1 MEKTVP
7 KRGQRAQR
15 MWIQALFSLRFLGAQ
30 RLILGLQAKCR
41 PPNLEG
47 KRSGGSSAKS
57 GRRSPQSKA
66 HAIRQSG
73 VRPLL
78 HRQARCVCRD
88 EEREREMASRFLST
102 YGRAGLVSLNRGF
115 VWLLGKSHF
124 RRRRAWIRYPVRVW
138 R

>member
-15 MWIQALFSLRFLGAQ
+15 IWIQALFSLRFLGAQ

-41 PPNLEG
+41 PPNREG

-78 HRQARCVCRD
+78 HRQGRCVCRD
-88 EEREREMASRFLST
+88 EELEREMARRFLSK
-102 YGRAGLVSLNRGF
+102 YGRAGIG
-115 VWLLGKSHF
+115 WLDLGYGGLWGNSHF
-124 RRRRAWIRYPVRVW
+124 
-138 R
+138 